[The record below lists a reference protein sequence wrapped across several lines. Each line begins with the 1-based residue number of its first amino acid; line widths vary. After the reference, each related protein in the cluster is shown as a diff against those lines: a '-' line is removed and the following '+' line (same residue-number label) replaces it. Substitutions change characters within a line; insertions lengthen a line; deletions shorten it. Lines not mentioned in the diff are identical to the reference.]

1 MSMAWSNQQKLE
13 AINRELGFR
22 RTVYARRVADKRMS
36 QKQSDDQISIFE
48 AIRDD
53 YEQLAASERLI

>member
-1 MSMAWSNQQKLE
+1 MSMSLEQSTEKLE

-36 QKQSDDQISIFE
+36 QKQSDEQISHL
-48 AIRDD
+48 RSDPR
-53 YEQLAASERLI
+53 RL

>member
-1 MSMAWSNQQKLE
+1 MSVYTAKQKLD

-22 RTVYARRVADKRMS
+22 RTVYARRVAEKKMS
-36 QKQSDDQISIFE
+36 QQLMDEQIGIFE

-53 YEQLAASERLI
+53 YEQQAAGERLL